1 MTKTKMIDLMSDLYE
16 ELSENAGNSYFEID
30 GKRYSVDA
38 GYALDGIRIFIE
50 VLRKRLKMGYTRK
63 EMKRFGRKWREA
75 KYARSIEEEY
85 ENLVLLAKIKNAKEI
100 GTDMGGTK

>member
-16 ELSENAGNSYFEID
+16 EIEENATDGHFYID
-30 GKRYSVDA
+30 GKSYKVDA

-63 EMKRFGRKWREA
+63 EIKRLGRKWKEA
-75 KYARSIEEEY
+75 RYAQSPEEEL
-85 ENLVLLAKIKNAKEI
+85 ENLMLLAKIRNSSEVRE
-100 GTDMGGTK
+100 

>member
-1 MTKTKMIDLMSDLYE
+1 MTKTKMINLMSDLYE
-16 ELSENAGNSYFEID
+16 ELSENGGNSYFEID

-63 EMKRFGRKWREA
+63 EIKRLGRKWKEA
-75 KYARSIEEEY
+75 RYAQSPEEEL
-85 ENLVLLAKIKNAKEI
+85 ENLMLLAKIRNSSEVRE
-100 GTDMGGTK
+100 